1 MSDFSKVAQL
11 VNGRVRIRTRSSGSR
26 TCFLMFLTVPQ
37 NCGTYQSEF
46 LLLSFISSKLQQ
58 VVDNFESLLINKTL
72 WGTGKKREVASMITS
87 VLQTMESNVLET
99 ALKAPDQEIQKIQNS
114 TMGKETIWPDTH
126 RGLVTN

>member
-1 MSDFSKVAQL
+1 MSDFSKVAQP

-37 NCGTYQSEF
+37 NCGTYQGEF

-58 VVDNFESLLINKTL
+58 VVDDFESLLINKTL
-72 WGTGKKREVASMITS
+72 WGTGKKREVASMIIS

-99 ALKAPDQEIQKIQNS
+99 ALKAPDQEKY
-114 TMGKETIWPDTH
+114 
-126 RGLVTN
+126 L